1 MKILF
6 LHGWHST
13 PGGRKPSFLAESG
26 HQVANPALCP
36 DDFEKARRTA
46 QAAFDEQQ
54 PEVVVGS
61 SRGGAVAMN
70 IERRGVPLVLMCPAW
85 KHWGEVSIVTDP
97 VSILHSRRDEV
108 IPFEDSEELV
118 RMSGLPADRL
128 IETGV
133 EHRLASD
140 QALRDMAKA
149 CERLRAGR
157 PE

>member
-36 DDFEKARRTA
+36 DDFEKACRTA
-46 QAAFDEQQ
+46 QTAFDEQQ

-70 IERRGVPLVLMCPAW
+70 IERRGTPLVLMCPAW
-85 KHWGEVSIVTDP
+85 KHWGEAASVVDP
-97 VSILHSRRDEV
+97 VLILHSRGDEV

-140 QALRDMAKA
+140 QALRDMANA
-149 CERLRAGR
+149 CERLRAGC

>member
-26 HQVANPALCP
+26 YHVINPALCS
-36 DDFEKARRTA
+36 DDFEKACRTA
-46 QAAFDEQQ
+46 RSAFEEHRPD
-54 PEVVVGS
+54 VIVGS

-70 IERRGVPLVLMCPAW
+70 LDRQGTPLVLMCPAW
-85 KHWGEVSIVTDP
+85 KHWGEVKTVSDP
-97 VSILHSRRDEV
+97 VCILHSRGDEV

-149 CERLRAGR
+149 CERLRVSS